1 MISSVINYS
10 YIEMYALYISQ
21 LYIKFKTQ
29 VEYYGIHLQV
39 EANLYNKEYNIALGL
54 SLIHI

>member
-10 YIEMYALYISQ
+10 YIEIYALYISQ

-29 VEYYGIHLQV
+29 VKYYGIHLQI
-39 EANLYNKEYNIALGL
+39 EANLYNKKYNRAFGKPFY
-54 SLIHI
+54 